1 MFVVMPYGTK
11 SVPKRPRL
19 ESSASPAAGAPGDE
33 GGAVLPVDFDA
44 VYQFLLAPAIAAA
57 GCQPFRADEEA
68 AAGSILK
75 DMFAELVTADFVL
88 ADISILNAN
97 VFYELGVRHGT
108 RRRGTICLHAGWS
121 DRPFDIAPDRTFRY
135 DGKLFAVSTA
145 RDAAWEKDVAREVQ
159 KLTRTLERAIAA
171 DRTSEGSPVYGNL
184 PKLKPVDAS
193 EIETARFQYYQDL
206 AEDWE
211 CRIATA
217 GKDGRAEDI
226 LTLAG
231 DVPSPYYRRRLLRQC
246 GEALVALGRFKPAER
261 IFRELQ
267 EEYGSDESPDAL
279 RVRCQLA
286 LIANRLGRS
295 SEAQVDL
302 TKIAERWPGDP
313 EVQGQLGRVYKDLW
327 RTHFTESPGGVPG
340 TTVADRRQAAWSYAA
355 LARKSLRS
363 YAIAV
368 RGDLRS
374 YYNGINVLTLARLL
388 DHLALEL
395 KKPARVEVPDAED
408 LAAAVRLAASGQLT
422 DESRGIW
429 ARATLGELHLIQ
441 NRATE
446 ALASYEEAT
455 AEPNVTWFQIATMLD
470 QVRLLET
477 LELHPAGVQPVVAL
491 LRERL
496 AERAHPHQTYRKI
509 AICSGHRVDEEARK
523 EPRFPA
529 AKAPTV
535 RERIAAQ
542 LAAWDI
548 GVGDL
553 AISGGACGADI
564 LFAEACLAR
573 GARVR
578 LLLARGIEAFV
589 ESSVQMKSGDWVA
602 RFHRLRERC
611 EVATQ
616 PDRLGPVPE
625 RDAAANASQFPD
637 VYSRNN
643 LWVLNSARIE
653 ADDTAQIRCLLV
665 WDERPMGDGP
675 GGTADFAAQ
684 ARRLGA
690 EISII
695 NPTQL

>member
-11 SVPKRPRL
+11 AVPKRPRL
-19 ESSASPAAGAPGDE
+19 ESPAGSTAAAPTDE
-33 GGAVLPVDFDA
+33 AETALLVDFDA
-44 VYQFLLAPAIAAA
+44 VYLHLLAPAIAAA

-135 DGKLFAVSTA
+135 DGKLFAASTA
-145 RDAAWEKDVAREVQ
+145 RDPAWEKDVAREVQ

-171 DRTSEGSPVYGNL
+171 DRTTEGSPVYGNL

-193 EIETARFQYYQDL
+193 EIETARFQFYQDL

-246 GEALVALGRFKPAER
+246 GEALLALGRFKPAER

-267 EEYGSDESPDAL
+267 EEYGSAESPDAL

-327 RTHFTESPGGVPG
+327 RTHFTENPGVPV
-340 TTVADRRQAAWSYAA
+340 TTLADRRQAAWSYAA

-374 YYNGINVLTLARLL
+374 FYNGINVLTLARLL
-388 DHLALEL
+388 DHLAVQL
-395 KKPARVEVPDAED
+395 KKPARVEVADAED

-441 NRATE
+441 NRPTE

-470 QVRLLET
+470 QVRLLES
-477 LELHPAGVQPVVAL
+477 LELHPEGVQPVIAL
-491 LRERL
+491 LRDRL
-496 AERAHPHQTYRKI
+496 TERAHPYQTFRKI
-509 AICSGHRVDEEARK
+509 AICSGHRVDDAARK
-523 EPRFPA
+523 EARFPA
-529 AKAPTV
+529 AKEPAV
-535 RERIAAQ
+535 KERIVAQ
-542 LAAWDI
+542 LANWNL
-548 GVGDL
+548 GEGDL
-553 AISGGACGADI
+553 AICGGACGADI

-589 ESSVQMKSGDWVA
+589 ESSVHMKAGDWVA

-625 RDAAANASQFPD
+625 RDATANASQFPD

-643 LWVLNSARIE
+643 LWLLNSARIE
-653 ADDTAQIRCLLV
+653 ADDTSQIRCLLV
-665 WDERPMGDGP
+665 WDERPVGDGP